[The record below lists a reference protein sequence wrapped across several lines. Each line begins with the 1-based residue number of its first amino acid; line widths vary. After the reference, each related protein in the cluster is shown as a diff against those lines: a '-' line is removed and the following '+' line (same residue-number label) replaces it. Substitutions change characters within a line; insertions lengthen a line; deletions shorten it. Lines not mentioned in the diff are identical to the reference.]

1 MFDVK
6 SIMFLFG
13 MLSAFT
19 GLLFVYYLL
28 ANRKYD
34 WHLISFTISKF
45 LQTLAVIGL
54 GLLTIHLNTVLLHI
68 SISFLIMGYAL
79 ETFNLAT
86 FDKSF
91 NKYFMWGMFLPP
103 VLIVLLSFSL
113 LHLSYHIL
121 AQFTHAVA
129 AYCFGLA
136 SINLWTKRKKS
147 KFAVLVSVTY
157 MLFSLTWVYS
167 ATLAFLGGEAFKY
180 LSGDTLREIL
190 IYTFATLNLIV
201 GSVGYLLMLKDL
213 DELQIKKKN
222 EKIESDNEMLKEL
235 NAKKDKF
242 FSIIAHD
249 LKGPIGGLL
258 NLGEILHKK
267 HDELPSD
274 KKEELLRLLVASTKE
289 TSNLLENLLQ
299 WSRSETKQIEMA
311 PRQLSIDALVNKSLN
326 LLRQHIEEKNIVIRK
341 NIDESIFVWAD
352 QNMIDTVLR
361 NLLSNAIKYVNKNGR
376 ININC
381 QPDMHNNH
389 VNISVNDNG
398 IGIDQEVLSKLFNI
412 DNNLSTK
419 GTLNEPGTGLGLKIC
434 KEFIQANSGTI
445 HVESKINKGSTFTI
459 SLPFYNLET
468 RRKEA

>member
-13 MLSAFT
+13 LFSAFT
-19 GLLFVYYLL
+19 GLLFVYYLV
-28 ANRKYD
+28 ANKKYD

-45 LQTLAVIGL
+45 LQTFAVVGLALVTYYLDVI
-54 GLLTIHLNTVLLHI
+54 LLHV
-68 SISFLIMGYAL
+68 SMAFLVLGYSMEA
-79 ETFNLAT
+79 FNLAS
-86 FDKSF
+86 FDKVYS
-91 NKYFMWGMFLPP
+91 KYFLWGIIIPP
-103 VLIVLLSFSL
+103 AIVVMLLLTFHKIPYYL
-113 LHLSYHIL
+113 F
-121 AQFTHAVA
+121 AQLTHTTA

-136 SINLWTKRKKS
+136 SINLFKKRKKS
-147 KFAVLVSVTY
+147 RFALLVSITY
-157 MLFSLTWVYS
+157 MFFSLTWTFS
-167 ATLAFLGGEAFKY
+167 ASMAILGGENFRY
-180 LSGDTLREIL
+180 LSGDTIREML

-213 DELQIKKKN
+213 DELQIRNKN
-222 EKIESDNEMLKEL
+222 EKIESDNVMLKEL
-235 NAKKDKF
+235 NVKKDKF

-267 HDELPSD
+267 HDELPAD
-274 KKEELLRLLVASTKE
+274 KREELFRLLVASTKE

-311 PRQLSIDALVNKSLN
+311 PRQLNIDALVNKSIN
-326 LLRQHIEEKNIVIRK
+326 LLRQHIEEKSIVIRK

-361 NLLSNAIKYVNKNGR
+361 NLLSNAIKYVRPNGK

-381 QPDMHNNH
+381 QLDNHNQL
-389 VNISVNDNG
+389 VSISINDNG
-398 IGIDQEVLSKLFNI
+398 IGINQEVLTKLFSI
-412 DNNLSTK
+412 DHNHSTK

-434 KEFIQANSGTI
+434 KEFIHANEGKI
-445 HVESKINKGSTFTI
+445 QVESVVNKGSTFTI
-459 SLPFYNLET
+459 SLPAYNLAA
-468 RRKEA
+468 RLN